1 MHASLM
7 LSNWSQKSGS
17 KVELITRI
25 LKGQRFSK
33 ATDSAANV
41 FHGLWLDRHWL
52 LVWLIGQSIDQWH
65 GMWSESIS
73 WFVYVCVCTIQ
84 GTSSTQNALNCIC
97 FHSGSPRFVAL
108 NSILTL
114 SPATGCLLGPLPWDP
129 AEEDGPS
136 IENGKWLASP
146 RRLLLLTWHRVTEL
160 PAHKRLH

>member
-73 WFVYVCVCTIQ
+73 LFVCVCVYKPVYIFNTKCLKLYLFSL
-84 GTSSTQNALNCIC
+84 GVSAVC
-97 FHSGSPRFVAL
+97 GAL

-114 SPATGCLLGPLPWDP
+114 SPATGCLLGPLPWNP